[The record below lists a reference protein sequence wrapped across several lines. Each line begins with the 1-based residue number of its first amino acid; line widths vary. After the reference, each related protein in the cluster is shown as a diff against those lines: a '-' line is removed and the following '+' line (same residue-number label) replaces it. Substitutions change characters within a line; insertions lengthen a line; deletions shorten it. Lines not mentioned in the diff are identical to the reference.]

1 MGRPRQYSSA
11 TDRQAA
17 YRQRMKETTIW
28 VNRVPYQRI
37 ENAIQELDRITW
49 SARKMGN
56 LIARELHRA
65 NPIDTL
71 EATVEWIKKYLN
83 LHEIETIDSG
93 AKKCSDPNRP
103 SK

>member
-1 MGRPRQYSSA
+1 MGRKRQYASA

-28 VNRVPYQRI
+28 VNRVPFQRI
-37 ENAIQELDRITW
+37 DDAIQALDRITW
-49 SARKMGN
+49 DACKHGNPTARD
-56 LIARELHRA
+56 LHRA

-83 LHEIETIDSG
+83 LQETETIDSD
-93 AKKCSDPNRP
+93 ARKCSDPNRP
-103 SK
+103 QK